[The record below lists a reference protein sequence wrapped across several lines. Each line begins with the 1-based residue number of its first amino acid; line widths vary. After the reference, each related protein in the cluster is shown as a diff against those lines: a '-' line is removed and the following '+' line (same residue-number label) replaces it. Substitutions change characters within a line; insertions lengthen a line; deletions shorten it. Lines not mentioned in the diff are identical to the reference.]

1 MTDELIKQLLEAGV
15 HFGHQTKRWNPKMKR
30 FIFGQ
35 RNGIYI
41 IDLEKTV
48 TSLNAARDFAHDLT
62 RRGGHILFVGTKR
75 QAQDVT
81 ESEAK
86 RASMSYVKSRWLGGL
101 LTNFQTVKKSVERLR
116 FIEDMSKN
124 GIFENLTKKERAL
137 LTKERDK
144 LARDLDGI
152 RNMNNLP
159 QAIFVIDTKKE
170 EIAVKEAHR
179 LKIPVLGIVD
189 TNCDPDVIDFP
200 IPGNDDALKSVRLIL
215 SLVVDSVIEGSKEF
229 KVGEKAQEI
238 VEKELAP
245 GEEVIVEE
253 TIAALK
259 EEIET
264 LENAKEMVTD
274 EKRGPTKVRLK
285 KDKERK

>member
-48 TSLNAARDFAHDLT
+48 TSLNAACDYVHDLAS
-62 RRGGHILFVGTKR
+62 RGAHILFVGTKR
-75 QAQDVT
+75 QAQDVI

-86 RASMSYVKSRWLGGL
+86 RANMSYVKNRWLGGL

-116 FIEDMSKN
+116 HIEDMSKN
-124 GIFENLTKKERAL
+124 GIFENLSKKERAM

-144 LARDLDGI
+144 LAKDLDGI
-152 RNMNNLP
+152 RNMNILP

-170 EIAVKEAHR
+170 EIAVKEAQR
-179 LKIPVLGIVD
+179 LKIPVIGIVD
-189 TNCDPDVIDFP
+189 TNCDPDPIDYP

-215 SLVVDSVIEGSKEF
+215 SLLVDSVIEGTNEF
-229 KVGEKAQEI
+229 KMSEKAKEVIKQELTPA
-238 VEKELAP
+238 EEP
-245 GEEVIVEE
+245 GEV
-253 TIAALK
+253 TIEALK

-264 LENAKEMVTD
+264 LENVKEMVTE

-285 KDKERK
+285 KEKDRK